1 MIYVITGQTAT
12 GKTKRALELASQ
24 KNGEI
29 INFDS
34 RQIYKKLDIITGKDL
49 YLTDRKYMLVKNVG
63 PFDIGYYSII
73 GSSRLW
79 LYDIAD
85 PRNPFSAFDYRLLA
99 LEVIKDIQLREKT
112 PIIVGGTYFYLQQ
125 LLYDILDTP
134 IPPNPELRA
143 ELEKESTQT
152 LKDILFTENFKVFK
166 ELNNSERHNRQ
177 RLIRKIEITRAGHE
191 ITRNTKE
198 DYQYALPFSEK
209 DTVIEGYYMADRD
222 KHRKSIKAR
231 IAERLNA
238 GAVQEVEA
246 LLRYGYTAEHP
257 GLQTIGYKQ
266 ILRFLMHEI
275 NTEEMQREW
284 LNKEIQ
290 YAKRQ
295 YTFAKRDP
303 NISWIEV

>member
-12 GKTKRALELASQ
+12 GKTNRALELATQ

-49 YLTDRKYMLVKNVG
+49 YLTDRRYMLVKKVG
-63 PFDIGYYSII
+63 PYDIGYYSIS
-73 GSSRLW
+73 GDSRLW
-79 LYDIAD
+79 LYDIVD
-85 PRNPFSAFDYRLLA
+85 PRSPFSAFDYRLLA

-112 PIIVGGTYFYLQQ
+112 PIIVGGTYFYLQH

-143 ELEKESTQT
+143 VLEKESTQT

-177 RLIRKIEITRAGHE
+177 RLIRKIEITRAGQE
-191 ITRNTKE
+191 VATNTKE
-198 DYQYALPFSEK
+198 NYDYVLPFSEK
-209 DTVIEGYYMADRD
+209 DTSIEGFYMPDREN
-222 KHRKSIKAR
+222 HRKRIQAR
-231 IAERLNA
+231 IEERLKT
-238 GAVQEVEA
+238 GAIEEVES
-246 LLRYGYTAEHP
+246 LLQKGYTADNP

-266 ILRFLMHEI
+266 ILQFI
-275 NTEEMQREW
+275 NNDITWEEMKKEW
-284 LNKEIQ
+284 LHKEIQ

-303 NISWIEV
+303 HITWIEV

>member
-1 MIYVITGQTAT
+1 MIYIVTGQTAT
-12 GKTKRALELASQ
+12 GKTKRALELAS
-24 KNGEI
+24 KNNGEI

-49 YLTDRKYMLVKNVG
+49 YLTDRKYMVAKKVG
-63 PFDIGYYSII
+63 PFDIGYYAII
-73 GSSRLW
+73 GDSKLW
-79 LYDIAD
+79 LYDIVD

-112 PIIVGGTYFYLQQ
+112 PIIVGGTYFYLQH

-134 IPPNPELRA
+134 IPPNPKLRA
-143 ELEKESTQT
+143 ELERESTQT

-177 RLIRKIEITRAGHE
+177 RLIRKIEITRAGQE
-191 ITRNTKE
+191 VANNTKQE
-198 DYQYALPFSEK
+198 YEYVLPFSEK
-209 DTVIEGYYMADRD
+209 DTVIEGYYMPDRD
-222 KHRKSIKAR
+222 RHRKSITAR
-231 IAERLNA
+231 IDERLEA
-238 GAVQEVEA
+238 GAIAEVES
-246 LLRYGYTAEHP
+246 LLSAGYTKEHP

-266 ILRFLMHEI
+266 IIRFLNHEVSK
-275 NTEEMQREW
+275 EEMKKEW
-284 LNKEIQ
+284 LHKEIQ

-303 NISWIEV
+303 HIVWIEV